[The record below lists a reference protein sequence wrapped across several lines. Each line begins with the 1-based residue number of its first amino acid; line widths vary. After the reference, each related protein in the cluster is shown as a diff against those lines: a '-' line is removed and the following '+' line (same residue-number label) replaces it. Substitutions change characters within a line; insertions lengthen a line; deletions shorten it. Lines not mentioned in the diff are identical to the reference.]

1 MEMLYIGI
9 FIATIS
15 MVFYGVGDF
24 LQGLGS
30 KKINPIT
37 FLFWGQIVAIAF
49 YFALFFIFKPH
60 YIITSYILAL
70 AIVAGAL
77 IFVATLLFYK
87 GLEIGKSSFMV
98 PIANAA
104 GALAAILGVVLL
116 HEMLLSDQAFGV
128 ALTVIGILLM
138 FDVINLKNLS
148 IRKIEVEGFY
158 AISTMALWGVFLLI
172 IGFISKQMGPIMPGL
187 IAYII
192 SMLFTCAYV
201 ILRKKSV
208 RLPKGTI
215 RYVLPAWLFGSAGF
229 ALYTF
234 ATSFAYVSIVAP
246 IALSS
251 SAITVMLSIYVSKE
265 KITQMRILGIAAVIV
280 GIIMISI

>member
-9 FIATIS
+9 LIATIS

-24 LQGLGS
+24 LQGVGS

-37 FLFWGQIVAIAF
+37 FLFWGQIVGIAF
-49 YFALFFIFKPH
+49 YLSLFLIFKPN
-60 YIITSYILAL
+60 YIVTSYNLTL

-77 IFVATLLFYK
+77 IFVSSMLFYK
-87 GLEIGKSSFMV
+87 GLEIGKSSFMF

-116 HEMLLSDQAFGV
+116 HERLLSNQAFGV
-128 ALTVIGILLM
+128 ALTAIGILVM
-138 FDVINLKNLS
+138 FDVINLKDIS
-148 IRKIEVEGFY
+148 VRKIEAEGFY

-187 IAYII
+187 ITYSI
-192 SMLFTCAYV
+192 SMLFTFAYV

-208 RLPKGTI
+208 RLPKGTV
-215 RYVLPAWLFGSAGF
+215 RYVLSAWLFGSAAF
-229 ALYTF
+229 ALYTL
-234 ATSFAYVSIVAP
+234 ATSFAYISIVAP

-265 KITQMRILGIAAVIV
+265 KITLMQILGIGAVII